1 MIDEILKIVDPE
13 LFNYLTM
20 KNLKADFYSMPRMF
34 FNLKI
39 GNFKEFS

>member
-34 FNLKI
+34 S
-39 GNFKEFS
+39 NFKNWKFQRN